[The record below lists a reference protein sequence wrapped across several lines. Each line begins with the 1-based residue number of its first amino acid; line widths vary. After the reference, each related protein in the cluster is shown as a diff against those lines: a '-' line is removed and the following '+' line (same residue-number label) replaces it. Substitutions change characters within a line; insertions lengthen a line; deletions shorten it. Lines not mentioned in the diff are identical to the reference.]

1 MSLGSLLLKFKQKFG
16 HGVRVAYW
24 RDVVRPRILRTRAID
39 GTTERVCEIHV
50 MTSKD
55 DWLNLLWALK
65 SFYWA
70 SRRRYALC
78 IHDDGSLRSDDV
90 ATLRAHFPQARIVER
105 KAADERVRAA
115 LAGLPRC
122 RQFRE
127 TNLLAPKVFDFP
139 AYLEAERM
147 LLLDS
152 DVLFFEEPTE
162 LLRRIEDLEYTRNC
176 FNADVESSYTVDESV
191 VREQGGFE
199 LQPRINSGLALV
211 HRESLKYE
219 WVEEFLGYAGLLGG
233 HFWRIEQTIYALC
246 SSRFGVDL
254 LPEDYAVRLNAGIGN
269 SPCRHYVGAIR
280 HWMYGE
286 GIRRL
291 YKSGMLSD
299 LKQRG

>member
-24 RDVVRPRILRTRAID
+24 RDVVRPRILRTRAVVGATD
-39 GTTERVCEIHV
+39 RTCEIHV

-70 SRRRYALC
+70 SRRHYALC
-78 IHDDGSLRSDDV
+78 IHDDGTLRSEDV
-90 ATLRAHFPQARIVER
+90 ATLRTHFPEARLIER
-105 KAADERVRAA
+105 KAANER
-115 LAGLPRC
+115 LKAGLASYPRC
-122 RQFRE
+122 WQFRE

-139 AYLEAERM
+139 AYLEADRM

-162 LLRRIEDLEYTRNC
+162 LLRRIEDPSYRLNC

-191 VREQGGFE
+191 VREEGGFG

-219 WVEEFLGYAGLLGG
+219 WVEEFLGYSGLLGG

-246 SSRFGVDL
+246 SSRFGVEL
-254 LPEDYAVRLNAGIGN
+254 LPDEYAVRLDAGIGA
-269 SPCRHYVGAIR
+269 SPSRHYVGAIR

-291 YKSGMLSD
+291 SKSGMLRD
-299 LKQRG
+299 LA